1 MNFSTVD
8 NYLVKAKEKEK
19 AHQEK
24 SCRMRILG
32 EYVLGPAHVFPLI
45 KHRCG
50 HIFLLYMFW

>member
-24 SCRMRILG
+24 SCSIRAYLG
-32 EYVLGPAHVFPLI
+32 ENVLGPAHVFPLI
-45 KHRCG
+45 KHS
-50 HIFLLYMFW
+50 